1 MVSGL
6 PGRFQLAEV
15 EVDVTPS
22 ISHAKSAK
30 KDLIYI
36 VMQKGLGCVIM
47 QEGHVIAYASG

>member
-1 MVSGL
+1 VDSGL

-22 ISHAKSAK
+22 ISHAKFAK

-47 QEGHVIAYASG
+47 QGHVIAYASR